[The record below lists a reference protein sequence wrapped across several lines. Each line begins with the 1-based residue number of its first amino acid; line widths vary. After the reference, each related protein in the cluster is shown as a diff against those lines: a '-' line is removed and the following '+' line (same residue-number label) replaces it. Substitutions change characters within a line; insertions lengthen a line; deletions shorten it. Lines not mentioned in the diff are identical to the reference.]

1 MKSNK
6 LPINR
11 EIPATR
17 VVLIGVDGA
26 KLGEFL
32 KEDAVRLAEKEDLD
46 LVMVSEGDKPV
57 CRIMD
62 YGKFLYEQ
70 KKRAKQ
76 NTSHNIETKEIKL
89 GFNTEQDYI
98 NIKTNQARKFLERG
112 DKVKVTIQFV
122 GREISHLDLIRKKC
136 LSVYEALKDIAD
148 MEAPPKLNGRQI
160 NMILVARK

>member
-1 MKSNK
+1 MKINK
-6 LPINR
+6 LSINR
-11 EIPATR
+11 EIPANR
-17 VVLIGVDGA
+17 VVLIGVDGT

-32 KEDAVRLAEKEDLD
+32 KEDAVRLAEKENLD
-46 LVMVSEGDKPV
+46 LVMVSDGDKPT

-122 GREISHLDLIRKKC
+122 GREVSHLDLIRKKC
-136 LSVYEALKDIAD
+136 LSVYETLKDVAE
-148 MEAPPKLNGRQI
+148 MEAPPKVNGRQI